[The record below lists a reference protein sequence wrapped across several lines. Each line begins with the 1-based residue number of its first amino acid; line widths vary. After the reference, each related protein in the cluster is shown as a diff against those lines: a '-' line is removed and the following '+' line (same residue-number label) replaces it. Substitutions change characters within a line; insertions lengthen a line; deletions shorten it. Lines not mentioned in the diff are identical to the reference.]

1 MKSFFSFINLM
12 DNQLKKG
19 FYLLIIVLIFSSVLE
34 TLGIALIFPILKFLI
49 DPQYLRNLVEIYLPF
64 IDFKNVSN
72 SFLITIS
79 ILIVIFVYVL
89 KNLIIFSILFYQTS
103 YIKKFIINV
112 TKKIFQNYLNLDYF
126 LYKKKNHSAII
137 KTLDHDSVV
146 LFNNLVNC
154 ATLISEFFFIILI
167 CTLLLFL
174 SPKQC

>member
-126 LYKKKNHSAII
+126 LYKKKNY
-137 KTLDHDSVV
+137 
-146 LFNNLVNC
+146 
-154 ATLISEFFFIILI
+154 
-167 CTLLLFL
+167 
-174 SPKQC
+174 

>member
-126 LYKKKNHSAII
+126 LYKKKII
-137 KTLDHDSVV
+137 Q
-146 LFNNLVNC
+146 
-154 ATLISEFFFIILI
+154 
-167 CTLLLFL
+167 LLLKL
-174 SPKQC
+174 LIMIQLCYLII